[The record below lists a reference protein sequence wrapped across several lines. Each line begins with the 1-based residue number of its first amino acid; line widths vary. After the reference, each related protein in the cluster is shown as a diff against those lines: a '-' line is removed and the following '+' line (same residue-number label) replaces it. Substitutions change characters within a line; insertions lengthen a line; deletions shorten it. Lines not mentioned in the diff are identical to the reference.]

1 MKVLLTQAVKNVGKP
16 GEVKEVKNGFARNYL
31 LPRGMA
37 TIATAGT
44 LKQAE
49 AQRQAELRREEKNAA
64 QNQALA
70 AKIDG
75 ITVTLRAKAGPQGRL
90 YGAITA
96 ADIATAL
103 AEQLGQE
110 IDRRRVEL
118 EEPIR
123 QLGQQKVPV
132 RLAQSLVPEVT
143 VNVEKSEA

>member
-16 GEVKEVKNGFARNYL
+16 GDVREVKNGFARNYL
-31 LPRGMA
+31 IPRGMA
-37 TIATAGT
+37 AAATAGT

-49 AQRQAELRREEKNAA
+49 VQRQAELRKEEKNAA
-64 QNQALA
+64 ANQALA
-70 AKIDG
+70 TKIG
-75 ITVTLRAKAGPQGRL
+75 GVTVTLKAKSGPQGRL

-96 ADIATAL
+96 SDVAAAL
-103 AEQLGQE
+103 SEQLGQP

-123 QLGQQKVPV
+123 QTGEHKVPV

-143 VNVEKSEA
+143 VNVESEG

>member
-1 MKVLLTQAVKNVGKP
+1 MSRDQRATLAAPIRPDRGPGVGRAAP
-16 GEVKEVKNGFARNYL
+16 QR
-31 LPRGMA
+31 RA

-64 QNQALA
+64 QNEALA
-70 AKIDG
+70 TKIEG
-75 ITVTLRAKAGPQGRL
+75 LTVTLRTKAGPQGRL

-96 ADIATAL
+96 SDIAAAL

-123 QLGQQKVPV
+123 QVGEHKVPV
-132 RLAQSLVPEVT
+132 RLAQSVVPELT
-143 VNVEKSEA
+143 VNVEKDEA